1 MEEKKVSINFS
12 KKAFLRLNCDSRK
25 PASPIGARTPSR
37 FCNRLYQNDALT
49 DWAKVPKRFSTWVI
63 ATIQLML
70 TTLLSRFV
78 IDSNKYLHGLHITV

>member
-49 DWAKVPKRFSTWVI
+49 DWGKVPKHGALYIALYIVLHGSPLGSLLRFS
-63 ATIQLML
+63 
-70 TTLLSRFV
+70 
-78 IDSNKYLHGLHITV
+78 